1 MHIDYDMVGTL
12 GDAFKKKYDR
22 ELIETADELI
32 TGVGD
37 GRISK
42 DDGAAVSE
50 VPIY

>member
-1 MHIDYDMVGTL
+1 MSYYKTIRGV
-12 GDAFKKKYDR
+12 KYDR